1 MILKKILS
9 RDNLYPPPE
18 IYKYLAKEEIYKKWK
33 CFLEKNT
40 SHTVW
45 IYIHIPFCKT
55 KCSFCH
61 CRSFVTTKHNID
73 TYIEYLKSEIS
84 SFSSLFSKTK
94 IHNIY
99 FWWGTPSILS
109 ELQLESLFAFL
120 YENFDFIKDVPF
132 CFEAMPETLTK
143 EKIDIL
149 AKYGVTRLSLWVQS
163 INSSVL
169 KNINRVQE
177 LDNLSKIY
185 DYAKKYIKFINL
197 DLVCWLEWE
206 TLDTFKEGLEYILSL
221 NPDIIHIYRFTPSET
236 TLFNISWKVY
246 SQVAKKM
253 REDMY
258 QYAVKRIYESGR
270 VKLKNDDY
278 WFNLD
283 ARNIS
288 IVERI
293 ENASSNL
300 WMGYSARSNIF
311 WELSY
316 INSWF
321 IDNDVSHFREIDSY
335 IAYEYDMNE
344 EKNRYVM
351 QNLLDGLSLTNY
363 KSLFWTDFLE
373 DYSWKL
379 KYLIDKYWKESII
392 FSNNDVKINFD
403 LVSNLIF
410 NTVFYSKEIINN
422 IKELYEVWFE

>member
-1 MILKKILS
+1 M
-9 RDNLYPPPE
+9 
-18 IYKYLAKEEIYKKWK
+18 
-33 CFLEKNT
+33 
-40 SHTVW
+40 
-45 IYIHIPFCKT
+45 YIHIPFCKT

-61 CRSFVTTKHNID
+61 CRSFVTSEKNIGK
-73 TYIEYLKSEIS
+73 YIDYLESEIS
-84 SFSSLFSKTK
+84 YFSPVFSKNK
-94 IHNIY
+94 VHNIY

-109 ELQLESLFAFL
+109 ESQLESLFSFL
-120 YENFDFIKDVPF
+120 FKKFQFIKDVSF

-163 INSSVL
+163 IDCSVL
-169 KNINRVQE
+169 KNINRIQE
-177 LDNLSKIY
+177 INHLNEIY
-185 DYAKKYIKFINL
+185 NYAKKRIKFINL

-221 NPDIIHIYRFTPSET
+221 NPDIIHIYRFTPSEL

-246 SQVAKKM
+246 SQDAKTL
-253 REDMY
+253 RESMY
-258 QYAVKRIYESGR
+258 QYAIKRINETGR
-270 VKLKNDDY
+270 IKLKNDDY
-278 WFNLD
+278 WYNLE

-293 ENASSNL
+293 EGASSNL
-300 WMGYSARSNIF
+300 GIGYSARSNIF

-321 IDNDVSHFREIDSY
+321 IDNNVSHFHDIDKY
-335 IAYEYDMNE
+335 IAYGYGINE

-351 QNLLDGLSLTNY
+351 QNLLDGLSLIRY
-363 KSLFWTDFLE
+363 KTIFWTDFFN

-392 FSNNDVKINFD
+392 FSNNEVKINFD
-403 LVSNLIF
+403 IVSNLIF
-410 NTVFYSKEIINN
+410 NTVFYSKDIINN
-422 IKELYEVWFE
+422 IQELYGVWFE